1 MRKALLP
8 ALALFGAVALGMVT
22 LRETMTR
29 DVNVKPA
36 LAESAE
42 TAIESPNITAHQIRT
57 ASLRKEGDGHFWA
70 TAYVNG
76 MPVKFLVDTGA
87 DRTAISR
94 ELATALNLQ
103 RADGAT
109 MHTVTGAS
117 QVTTATVPL
126 LNIAAKQVRNVEA
139 PLLEARNIGADGILG
154 LDSLHSQ
161 RILFD
166 FKKDLLTIVPSS
178 ANDGALR
185 DSIVVTGRI
194 KNGRLILAGAWAN
207 NRKLTVIVDTGAQV
221 SVGNAALR
229 RMLLHP
235 SKGTKAVELQ
245 SVTGDRIGGQY
256 ALVRE
261 FDVGGV
267 HLKDLPIVFADSRLF
282 KQLGLENQPALLLGM
297 NALRG
302 FEKVS
307 IDFAN
312 RKLRVVLPEE
322 SSLDRT
328 TFASL

>member
-1 MRKALLP
+1 MIRVLP
-8 ALALFGAVALGMVT
+8 AAAVVALAAVAPLSAQSINPQQFEIIAKPGPVDNLT
-22 LRETMTR
+22 QATQLRFQGDRYNRMTVPVR
-29 DVNVKPA
+29 VA
-36 LAESAE
+36 
-42 TAIESPNITAHQIRT
+42 
-57 ASLRKEGDGHFWA
+57 GHGP
-70 TAYVNG
+70 YR
-76 MPVKFLVDTGA
+76 FLVDTGA

-94 ELATALNLQ
+94 ELAPALKLQ

-235 SKGTKAVELQ
+235 SKGTKPVELQ

-256 ALVRE
+256 ALVRD

-328 TFASL
+328 AFASL

>member
-1 MRKALLP
+1 MIRVLP
-8 ALALFGAVALGMVT
+8 AAAIVAIAAVAPLSAQSTNTQQFEILSNPGPVDSVT
-22 LRETMTR
+22 QATPLHFQADAYNRMT
-29 DVNVKPA
+29 V
-36 LAESAE
+36 
-42 TAIESPNITAHQIRT
+42 
-57 ASLRKEGDGHFWA
+57 
-70 TAYVNG
+70 
-76 MPVKFLVDTGA
+76 PVRIVGRGPYRFLVDTGA

-94 ELATALNLQ
+94 ELAATLQ
-103 RADGAT
+103 LQNTDQAV

-117 QVTTATVPL
+117 RVTTATVPL

-139 PLLEARNIGADGILG
+139 PLLEASNIGADGILG
-154 LDSLHSQ
+154 LDSLRSQ

-166 FKKDLLTIVPSS
+166 FKKNVLTIVPSS

-229 RMLLHP
+229 RMLMQP
-235 SKGTKAVELQ
+235 TKGSKPVELQ

-267 HLKDLPIVFADSRLF
+267 QLKDLPIVFADSRIF

-328 TFASL
+328 AFASL

>member
-1 MRKALLP
+1 MIRILP
-8 ALALFGAVALGMVT
+8 AFAVVALAAVAPLSAQSINTQQYEILSKAGPVDNMT
-22 LRETMTR
+22 QATELRFQGDQYNRMT
-29 DVNVKPA
+29 V
-36 LAESAE
+36 
-42 TAIESPNITAHQIRT
+42 
-57 ASLRKEGDGHFWA
+57 
-70 TAYVNG
+70 
-76 MPVKFLVDTGA
+76 PVRVAGQGPYRFLVDTGA

-94 ELATALNLQ
+94 ELATALNLAK
-103 RADGAT
+103 ADGAT

-117 QVTTATVPL
+117 QVTTANVPL
-126 LNIAAKQVRNVEA
+126 LDIAAKQVRNVEA
-139 PLLEARNIGADGILG
+139 PLLEATNIGADGILG
-154 LDSLHSQ
+154 LDSLRSQ

-166 FKKDLLTIVPSS
+166 FKKNVLTIVPSS
-178 ANDGALR
+178 ANIGALR

-229 RMLLHP
+229 RMLMHP
-235 SKGTKAVELQ
+235 TKGSKPVELQ

-256 ALVRE
+256 ALVRD

-267 HLKDLPIVFADSRLF
+267 HLNDLPIVFSDSRIF
-282 KQLGLENQPALLLGM
+282 KQLGLQNQPALLLGM

-312 RKLRVVLPEE
+312 RKLRVVLPEQG
-322 SSLDRT
+322 SLDRT
-328 TFASL
+328 AFASL

>member
-1 MRKALLP
+1 MIRVLP
-8 ALALFGAVALGMVT
+8 AAAVA
-22 LRETMTR
+22 
-29 DVNVKPA
+29 A
-36 LAESAE
+36 LAAVAPLSA
-42 TAIESPNITAHQIRT
+42 Q
-57 ASLRKEGDGHFWA
+57 SLNTQQFEILSQPEQVDSTTQATQLHFQGDRYNRM
-70 TAYVNG
+70 TV
-76 MPVKFLVDTGA
+76 PVRVAGRGPYRFLVDTGA

-94 ELATALNLQ
+94 ELATALNLEN
-103 RADGAT
+103 ADGAI

-117 QVTTATVPL
+117 QVITANVPL
-126 LNIAAKQVRNVEA
+126 LDIAAKQVRNVEA
-139 PLLEARNIGADGILG
+139 PLLEATNIGADGILG
-154 LDSLHSQ
+154 LDSLRSQ

-166 FKKDLLTIVPSS
+166 FKKGILTIVPSS
-178 ANDGALR
+178 ANDGSLR

-229 RMLLHP
+229 RMLMNP
-235 SKGTKAVELQ
+235 TRGSKPVELQ
-245 SVTGDRIGGQY
+245 SVTGDRIDGQY

-267 HLKDLPIVFADSRLF
+267 HLNDLPIVFADSRLF
-282 KQLGLENQPALLLGM
+282 KQLGLENEPALLLGM

-312 RKLRVVLPEE
+312 RKLRVVLPEQG
-322 SSLDRT
+322 SLDRT
-328 TFASL
+328 AFASL